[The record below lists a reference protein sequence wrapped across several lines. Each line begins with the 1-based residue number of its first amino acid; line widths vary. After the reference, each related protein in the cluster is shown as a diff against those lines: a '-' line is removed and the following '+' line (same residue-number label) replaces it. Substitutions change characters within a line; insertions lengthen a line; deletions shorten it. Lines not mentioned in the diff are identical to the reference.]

1 MGQSFLWGAPFKAKH
16 VFYPDQYP
24 PAGFLHLGESHH
36 GATWL
41 RLGGSWGTDL
51 GLKNWN
57 SPPLEV
63 QKKKIIPRIL
73 QAFGRSNLQPQTA
86 NGLFL
91 GGLRGSNFRPFGAF
105 RYAWWPRLVK
115 IHLSDLFVLG
125 SSFILTPCSAYQK
138 RAHLELSFIPEVQR

>member
-1 MGQSFLWGAPFKAKH
+1 VGQSFLWGAPFKAKH

-63 QKKKIIPRIL
+63 QKKKSYP
-73 QAFGRSNLQPQTA
+73 
-86 NGLFL
+86 
-91 GGLRGSNFRPFGAF
+91 
-105 RYAWWPRLVK
+105 
-115 IHLSDLFVLG
+115 G
-125 SSFILTPCSAYQK
+125 SSKRLDGQICSPK
-138 RAHLELSFIPEVQR
+138 RRTVCFWVA